1 MVQFQWFTSGWRDMS
16 SGRDLTERT
25 NLTFCREQRLTAHP
39 AIIIRL
45 EVRLLITISHYL
57 GRSANKQ
64 TSGNYTTPL
73 SILGISGVGQAHSW
87 RIGLGWQ
94 GGCLST
100 VHGERQTW
108 TCLEDEVFL
117 PITVL
122 HSSSSAIQLRLIE
135 RLKFKQTFIL
145 FYFGEVVALLKVRTE
160 MYISA
165 QFSVLVTDHFKIQ
178 LADW

>member
-64 TSGNYTTPL
+64 TNLNYPPPPLNPGNF
-73 SILGISGVGQAHSW
+73 W
-87 RIGLGWQ
+87 GLRSVYDPANPSVVFIKMIK
-94 GGCLST
+94 GGADIARNSASAWGLLRPCQF
-100 VHGERQTW
+100 VFYIFER
-108 TCLEDEVFL
+108 FL
-117 PITVL
+117 
-122 HSSSSAIQLRLIE
+122 
-135 RLKFKQTFIL
+135 
-145 FYFGEVVALLKVRTE
+145 
-160 MYISA
+160 
-165 QFSVLVTDHFKIQ
+165 
-178 LADW
+178 